1 MLTAFQIRQLM
12 HQTFQRQA
20 LILVPECNWTG
31 HECDLLVVHKS
42 MRIIDVEIKISR
54 ADFKRDAAKDKW
66 WHRLPVKECQE
77 RGLDWWTYREHDDW
91 PRKVWK
97 HYFAMPRE
105 IWKPELVEFL
115 PSPMSGVI
123 LIDGRGPFVER
134 MAKPCKDAQP
144 IAAKDA
150 IDIARLANLRMWD
163 AMVEAQIL
171 RADAKRAAE
180 PAIQCAA

>member
-1 MLTAFQIRQLM
+1 MNAFQIRQLM

-31 HECDLLVVHKS
+31 HECDLLIVHKT
-42 MRIIDVEIKISR
+42 MRVIDVEIKISR

-66 WHRLPVKECQE
+66 WHRISVDEARA
-77 RGLDWWTYREHDDW
+77 RGLDWWTHREHVDW

-105 IWKPELVEFL
+105 IWKPELAEFL

-123 LIDGRGPFVER
+123 LMDARGPHVER
-134 MAKPCKDAQP
+134 MAKPDKAAEP
-144 IAAKDA
+144 ISAKAA

-163 AMVEAQIL
+163 ALVHQQSTQPIRPKEEATT
-171 RADAKRAAE
+171 
-180 PAIQCAA
+180 

>member
-1 MLTAFQIRQLM
+1 MHMLTAFQIRQLM

-66 WHRLPVKECQE
+66 WHRIPVEE
-77 RGLDWWTYREHDDW
+77 ARARGLDWWTHREHDDW

-105 IWKPELVEFL
+105 IWKPELADVGRDPARRPRPLRRAHGEAL
-115 PSPMSGVI
+115 QGRPAHRRERRHRHRPPRQPAHVGRTGQSPA
-123 LIDGRGPFVER
+123 GR
-134 MAKPCKDAQP
+134 
-144 IAAKDA
+144 
-150 IDIARLANLRMWD
+150 RLNPTLRTD
-163 AMVEAQIL
+163 V
-171 RADAKRAAE
+171 
-180 PAIQCAA
+180 